1 MNGITLTDVKN
12 VIIDGYETSKT
23 FKKQYINIAAKSC
36 EKNKIK

>member
-12 VIIDGYETSKT
+12 VIIDEYETSKT